1 MAGRVGWLSNNGKV
15 VGLLQAVDLLGVG
28 AGQALVE
35 GLSTDVRVCL
45 LQIGVWLLQGGK
57 RLLEGWLLLL
67 LNAAIWLSDCWQILL
82 LQVQSLL
89 LLQYH
94 VLLLQVIQVLVTC
107 LPCNKYP
114 ASASLFFS
122 STSMSPPLIQ

>member
-1 MAGRVGWLSNNGKV
+1 MAGRVGWLSNSGKV
-15 VGLLQAVDLLGVG
+15 VGLLQAVEMLGVG

-35 GLSTDVRVCL
+35 GLSTDVRVWL
-45 LQIGVWLLQGGK
+45 LQIGVWLLQSGIS
-57 RLLEGWLLLL
+57 LLESWLLL

>member
-1 MAGRVGWLSNNGKV
+1 MAGRVGLLSNSGKV
-15 VGLLQAVDLLGVG
+15 VGLLQAVEMLGVG

-67 LNAAIWLSDCWQILL
+67 LLNAAIWLLDCWQ
-82 LQVQSLL
+82 
-89 LLQYH
+89 
-94 VLLLQVIQVLVTC
+94 VLLLQV
-107 LPCNKYP
+107 
-114 ASASLFFS
+114 
-122 STSMSPPLIQ
+122 